1 MKSKKTTLPLAGYIS
16 IWPTR
21 RIVKVSITKLLN
33 TDYPIRVTSLERG
46 VSIGGFETS
55 KKSFDY
61 FDIADISL
69 ITVYST
75 YTTAVKTELKNI
87 HEMYAKERRA
97 LRHQQLKYKWAL
109 RSVEDYKHF
118 DELQIPFFIPT

>member
-1 MKSKKTTLPLAGYIS
+1 MKLKKTKLDGYIS

-21 RIVKVSITKLLN
+21 RIVKVSITKLSN

-69 ITVYST
+69 ITVYPT
-75 YTTAVKTELKNI
+75 YAKAVKTELESI
-87 HEMYAKERRA
+87 HETYAKERRA
-97 LRHQQLKYKWAL
+97 LRHQQLRYKWTL
-109 RSVEDYKHF
+109 RSVDDYKHF
-118 DELQIPFFIPT
+118 DELQVPFFIPT